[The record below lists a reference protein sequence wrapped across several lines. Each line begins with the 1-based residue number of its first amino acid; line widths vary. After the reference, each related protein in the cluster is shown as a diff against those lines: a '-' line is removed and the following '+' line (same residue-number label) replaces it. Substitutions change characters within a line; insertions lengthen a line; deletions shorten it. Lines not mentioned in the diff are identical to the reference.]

1 MDMVIRVMTLALHCT
16 LGTDVGEV
24 QLMKLLPSTIDM
36 CVWLNNRNSTMFL
49 VTCK

>member
-1 MDMVIRVMTLALHCT
+1 MGIKRACMGGVGEI
-16 LGTDVGEV
+16 VGEV